1 LHRQCLGMIGMGD
14 TPRPIRCKDAAH
26 RVIQLRFPYA
36 EASVIR
42 ARLIVEIGAERVSA
56 LRRSDNGWAF
66 VICRDCAPRGSLG
79 DRPRHAQ
86 G

>member
-1 LHRQCLGMIGMGD
+1 MFGMGD
-14 TPRPIRCKDAAH
+14 IPRPLRCKDAEH

-42 ARLIVEIGAERVSA
+42 ARLSVEIGGERVSA
-56 LRRSDNGWAF
+56 LRRSDSGWAF
-66 VICRDCAPRGSLG
+66 VICRDCAPHDAGS
-79 DRPRHAQ
+79 DRRSRAH

>member
-1 LHRQCLGMIGMGD
+1 VIGMGD
-14 TPRPIRCKDAAH
+14 TPRPTRCKDAEH

-42 ARLIVEIGAERVSA
+42 ARLVVEIGTERVSA
-56 LRRSDNGWAF
+56 LRRSDRGWAF
-66 VICRDCAPRGSLG
+66 VICRDCAPRDVGG
-79 DRPRHAQ
+79 DRRGQAH

>member
-1 LHRQCLGMIGMGD
+1 MGD
-14 TPRPIRCKDAAH
+14 TLRLRRCKDAAH

-42 ARLIVEIGAERVSA
+42 ARLSVEIGGERVSA
-56 LRRSDNGWAF
+56 LRRSDNNGWAF
-66 VICRDCAPRGSLG
+66 VICRDCASHDAGS
-79 DRPRHAQ
+79 DRQRRAH

>member
-1 LHRQCLGMIGMGD
+1 MGD

-26 RVIQLRFPYA
+26 RVIQLSFPYA

-42 ARLIVEIGAERVSA
+42 ARLVVEIGGERVSV

-66 VICRDCAPRGSLG
+66 VICRDCAPHGAVGDGRNHARG
-79 DRPRHAQ
+79 
-86 G
+86 

>member
-1 LHRQCLGMIGMGD
+1 MGD
-14 TPRPIRCKDAAH
+14 TPRSSRCKDAEH

-42 ARLIVEIGAERVSA
+42 ARLMVELGGERVSA
-56 LRRSDNGWAF
+56 LRRSDIGWAF
-66 VICRDCAPRGSLG
+66 VICRDCAPHDAGV
-79 DRPRHAQ
+79 DRRSGAH

>member
-1 LHRQCLGMIGMGD
+1 MGD
-14 TPRPIRCKDAAH
+14 TPRPTRCKDAEH

-42 ARLIVEIGAERVSA
+42 ARLMVEIGGERVSA

-66 VICRDCAPRGSLG
+66 VICRDCAPNAAGG
-79 DRPRHAQ
+79 DRRSGAH

>member
-1 LHRQCLGMIGMGD
+1 MGD
-14 TPRPIRCKDAAH
+14 TPRATPCKDAEH

-36 EASVIR
+36 EASLIR

-56 LRRSDNGWAF
+56 LRKSDSGWAF
-66 VICRDCAPRGSLG
+66 VICRDCSPHRAGGER
-79 DRPRHAQ
+79 RHAR